1 MKTTKTAKTTT
12 TTTTTTTATTTP
24 KKNAKAT
31 TGTVPASMPGTGAS
45 AASGARAGAAGT
57 RAGARAGTA
66 AATSAGTATVETRQ
80 VAWTPGGGAG
90 QGPGGGRAAPETLTL
105 NRAREE
111 LGLDFTLFE
120 LALQL
125 GEIRTVSR
133 GSGQWRV
140 PVDEVTRLRDAEGHP
155 QALLDRLRLVTST
168 EGAAMI
174 GISRDRLVRL
184 ARLGLIRP
192 VRWYVNRYRALVW
205 VYLGHELREFAAGSP
220 AMLKGRLPAGL
231 RDALDAGQDQRA
243 LGWRSRR
250 VAQLVRDCH
259 DAWDEAAVWAALLG
273 PEVTDDAVPDPF
285 DRARLRGIRVAL
297 PPGRPGP
304 LASPELT
311 RSLTTADHPDE
322 IALALVALADALGRA
337 RTEQPAPHPAFAPAD
352 RPSLALPPV
361 ERVPRQPERLPEP
374 EPEPELESEPEPS
387 EPGGPHTGGRP
398 APERAR
404 HAAPHRKR
412 GAARPPGRPVGEGR
426 RPRRGLLGL
435 LRGRG
440 SAADLAEQP
449 FLHHRDQQTS
459 PPVED
464 LPPRQTAGTRRDR

>member
-1 MKTTKTAKTTT
+1 MKTTKTTKTTKHT
-12 TTTTTTTATTTP
+12 
-24 KKNAKAT
+24 KA
-31 TGTVPASMPGTGAS
+31 A
-45 AASGARAGAAGT
+45 
-57 RAGARAGTA
+57 
-66 AATSAGTATVETRQ
+66 AGTATVETKQ
-80 VAWTPGGGAG
+80 VAWTPVGGAG
-90 QGPGGGRAAPETLTL
+90 QGPGGGRAAPETVTL

-205 VYLGHELREFAAGSP
+205 VYLGHELREFAAASP

-231 RDALDAGQDQRA
+231 REALDAGQDQRA

-273 PEVTDDAVPDPF
+273 PEVTDDAVPAPF
-285 DRARLRGIRVAL
+285 DRARLRGIRAAL

-352 RPSLALPPV
+352 RLPLALALT
-361 ERVPRQPERLPEP
+361 ERVPQPPERLPEPGPVPGPKPDPSPTAIPGLGAILDLGARPNFGPISGPEP
-374 EPEPELESEPEPS
+374 EPEPEPMSRPVPGEPA
-387 EPGGPHTGGRP
+387 GPHSAERP
-398 APERAR
+398 APVRPR

-412 GAARPPGRPVGEGR
+412 GTARPPGRPVGEGR

-435 LRGRG
+435 LRGRR

-449 FLHHRDQQTS
+449 FLHHRYQQTP

-464 LPPRQTAGTRRDR
+464 LSPRQTAGTGRDG